1 MKIGRQYENFKRG
14 LIRIKLTDC
23 TEKECEEIQRKM
35 KIKEERDKN
44 RQRRKEEKREQKE
57 IELAQS
63 SEN

>member
-1 MKIGRQYENFKRG
+1 LKIGRQYENFKRG

-44 RQRRKEEKREQKE
+44 R
-57 IELAQS
+57 
-63 SEN
+63 